1 MPYPI
6 QQNLINGVTSRA
18 LFNWVVL
25 ACAAARLLPLLRNH
39 NRFQPQFLDAVAP
52 DAALS
57 DLGGI
62 QVSLLDVDS
71 S

>member
-6 QQNLINGVTSRA
+6 QHKLINGVTSRA
-18 LFNWVVL
+18 LFNWVAL

-39 NRFQPQFLDAVAP
+39 NRLQPPFLHSVAP
-52 DAALS
+52 DATLS
-57 DLGGI
+57 DHGGI